1 MRTATI
7 AALALTLA
15 LGLAAESSTAVAH
28 KRELG
33 AHEHGRGTLNMAL
46 EGNRLTMELEVP
58 GFDIVGFEH
67 MPTSRK
73 DKAAVDNARNKLANP
88 LALFKLPASAGC
100 VVKEASAAFEADDH
114 GQDRTG
120 GGKDK
125 AAKSSK
131 PGAEHAQ
138 FHAQYALDCSA
149 PGNITTIEF
158 DYFRMFAGAQKL
170 EVNLIAAK
178 GQHKLEVTRARP
190 RLDLAGKV

>member
-1 MRTATI
+1 MRTATM

-73 DKAAVDNARNKLANP
+73 DKAAARASVERVLAWP
-88 LALFKLPASAGC
+88 IQRVAFCHGESVVMDAAALAT
-100 VVKEASAAFEADDH
+100 VM
-114 GQDRTG
+114 R
-120 GGKDK
+120 
-125 AAKSSK
+125 
-131 PGAEHAQ
+131 
-138 FHAQYALDCSA
+138 
-149 PGNITTIEF
+149 I
-158 DYFRMFAGAQKL
+158 
-170 EVNLIAAK
+170 
-178 GQHKLEVTRARP
+178 
-190 RLDLAGKV
+190 